1 METFL
6 ISVLVISIV
15 VFLVAW
21 VVAITGRGDWK

>member
-6 ISVLVISIV
+6 ISVLVIAIG
-15 VFLVAW
+15 VFAVAW